1 MNIEHLLLCIFPL
14 VLLVIM
20 AVKVKFAGKGLFH
33 EDFLSLEQSKIL
45 QGIAAVSII
54 FHHLSQYITNYGNE
68 WKGPITIYSSMG
80 IFFTT
85 IFFFCSGYG
94 LVISHKRKPDY
105 LKSFFKKRMPSV
117 FIPFM
122 LSNIIYFIFVG
133 IYFGRIGSVLEG
145 VANFFGIVLI
155 NTNTW
160 FLVEIMILYL
170 AFYFIFRFIKEP
182 KCAMTVM
189 GIFIAI
195 LITISLLLGHDKSE
209 YGGHWFMGEWW
220 YNTTIF
226 FLAGMLTAQYY
237 EPILAFLK
245 KRYKWLMPV
254 SAVMFLAAFALEEL
268 IIRNF
273 GYYQE
278 WEGHPG
284 YGAKAITLLS
294 QVVVCFVWLIM
305 VLLILLKVKF
315 NNKILILLSKISLE
329 LYIIHEIFKVHFTF
343 SKYAKNDINIFVLV
357 LLSSILAAIVLK
369 LIHKYLIELLDQ
381 RLKPV
386 SPEEMTLERK
396 LKEKARKKRNIK
408 LGIYG
413 SIIIIVISVLGI
425 REFYTKNVLPIKYYK
440 EEIAMLADAKIGD
453 EILFGTFDTDSTNYM
468 DERITWYV
476 IDKKDDMVLL
486 ISTHVLAPR
495 YYHNGQK
502 GTTWADSNLR
512 KILNEDFLEY
522 AFSKYEQELI
532 VTSEVETQDNVQFG
546 TAGGEI
552 TNDKIFILSA
562 EEAEL
567 YLSDEGGIKA
577 TNVAKMAGVNV
588 DAGNGINNSEKDFN
602 TWWWLRTMGETEKKA
617 AVIDTQGKVDYTGRY
632 VTTGSGGVR
641 PAMWVRC
648 E

>member
-1 MNIEHLLLCIFPL
+1 MNIEYLLLCIFPL
-14 VLLVIM
+14 LLFGIM
-20 AVKVKFAGKGLFH
+20 AVKAEFAEKGHFH
-33 EDFLSLEQSKIL
+33 EDFLSLQQSKIL
-45 QGIAAVSII
+45 QGITAVSII
-54 FHHLSQYITNYGNE
+54 FHHLSQYITEYGNV

-80 IFFTT
+80 ILFTT

-94 LVISHKRKPDY
+94 LVISYKRKPDY
-105 LKSFFKKRMPSV
+105 LKNFFKKRMPSV

-133 IYFGRIGSVLEG
+133 IYFNRIGSVLEG

-170 AFYFIFRFIKEP
+170 AFYFIFRFVKEP
-182 KCAMTVM
+182 KRAMTVM
-189 GIFIAI
+189 GVFIAI
-195 LITISLLLGHDKSE
+195 LITVSLLLGHDKSQ

-237 EPILAFLK
+237 GPIVAFLK

-254 SAVMFLAAFALEEL
+254 SVVMFLVTFALEEF

-284 YGAKAITLLS
+284 YGAKAITLLA

-315 NNKILILLSKISLE
+315 NNKVLVLLSKISLE
-329 LYIIHEIFKVHFTF
+329 MYIIHEIFKIHFTF
-343 SKYAKNDINIFVLV
+343 SKYAGRDVAIFLLVLV
-357 LLSSILAAIVLK
+357 SSILAAIVLK
-369 LIHKYLIELLDQ
+369 LIHKYLIELLAQ
-381 RLKPV
+381 RLTPV
-386 SPEEMTLERK
+386 SPEEMTLEQK
-396 LKEKARKKRNIK
+396 LKEKERKKRNIK
-408 LGIYG
+408 IGICG

-425 REFYTKNVLPIKYYK
+425 RELYIKYILPVKYYK
-440 EEIAMLADAKIGD
+440 EEVAMLADAQIGD
-453 EILFGTFDTDSTNYM
+453 EIVFGTFDTDSTNFM
-468 DERITWYV
+468 DERITWKV
-476 IDKKDDMVLL
+476 IDRKDNMVLL

-495 YYHNGQK
+495 YYHNNNK
-502 GTTWADSNLR
+502 AVTWADSNLR
-512 KILNEDFLEY
+512 KLLNEDFLEY
-522 AFSKYEQELI
+522 SFSKYEQELI
-532 VTSEVETQDNVQFG
+532 VTYQVKTKDNEQFG

-552 TNDKIFILSA
+552 TDDRIFILSA

-567 YLSDEGGIKA
+567 YLSDEGGVKA
-577 TNVAKMAGVNV
+577 TNVAQKSGVNV
-588 DAGNGINNSEKDFN
+588 DAGNGIDNSEKDFN
-602 TWWWLRTMGETEKKA
+602 TWWWLRTKGETVKQA
-617 AVIDTQGKVDYTGRY
+617 AIVDAQGKVDYAGRY

-641 PAMWVRC
+641 PAMWVLC

>member
-14 VLLVIM
+14 VLFGIM

-45 QGIAAVSII
+45 QGITAVSII

-80 IFFTT
+80 ILFTT

-94 LVISHKRKPDY
+94 LVISYKRKPDY
-105 LKSFFKKRMPSV
+105 LKTFFKKRMPSV

-170 AFYFIFRFIKEP
+170 AFYFIFRFIKKP
-182 KCAMTVM
+182 KHAMTVM

-254 SAVMFLAAFALEEL
+254 SAVMFLATFALEEL

-329 LYIIHEIFKVHFTF
+329 LYIIHEIFKVHFTISRYEREDMAVF
-343 SKYAKNDINIFVLV
+343 LWI

-369 LIHKYLIELLDQ
+369 LINTFLIDLSQQ
-381 RLKPV
+381 RKKTV
-386 SPEEMTLERK
+386 SSEEMTLEQK
-396 LKEKARKKRNIK
+396 VKEKKRKKRNIK
-408 LGIYG
+408 IGIFG
-413 SIIIIVISVLGI
+413 ISIVIAVSVLGI
-425 REFYTKNVLPIKYYK
+425 RELYIKYCLPVKYY
-440 EEIAMLADAKIGD
+440 EEEVEMLANAEIGD
-453 EILFGTFDTDSTNYM
+453 EVVLGTFDTDGMNYK

-486 ISTHVLAPR
+486 ISTHVLVSK
-495 YYHNGQK
+495 YYHNDYQSV
-502 GTTWADSNLR
+502 TWADSNLR
-512 KILNEDFLEY
+512 KLLNEDFLET
-522 AFSKYEQELI
+522 AFSKYEQELL
-532 VTSEVETQDNVQFG
+532 VTYEVETQDNAQFG
-546 TAGGEI
+546 TTGGEI
-552 TNDKIFILSA
+552 TNDRIFVLSA

-567 YLSDEGGIKA
+567 YLSDEGGVKA
-577 TNVAKMAGVNV
+577 TNVAQKAGVNM

-602 TWWWLRTMGETEKKA
+602 TWWWLRTMGETEKQA
-617 AVIDTQGKVDYTGRY
+617 AVVDTQGKVDYVGRY